1 MRSFTLLTLSCLFPF
16 AACSKSEAAKPTPAA
31 ATPPAAVA
39 PTPAAAPAPALD
51 LAQLQATQVK
61 NIAMPAPGLVTA
73 GQATEAQF
81 EQLAKLGIKQVICL
95 RAADE
100 QGSGWEEAKAKELG
114 LSFLRLPVKGDDD
127 VSVANAQQLAAALQ
141 AGGNQP
147 SMVCCGSSNRV
158 GALLAMKAFHV
169 DGKPADEALQF
180 GQAAGLKAMTE
191 SVQSKL
197 VK

>member
-1 MRSFTLLTLSCLFPF
+1 MQRIPVLSLSCLLPF
-16 AACSKSEAAKPTPAA
+16 LACSKPEAAKP
-31 ATPPAAVA
+31 
-39 PTPAAAPAPALD
+39 APAPAPAQAAAHATPTLD

-73 GQATEAQF
+73 GQATEAQL

-100 QGSGWEEAKAKELG
+100 AGTGWEEAKAKQLG
-114 LSFLRLPVKGDDD
+114 LSFLRLPVKGNDD
-127 VSVANAQQLAAALQ
+127 VSVANAEKLAAAL
-141 AGGNQP
+141 AASGGQP
-147 SMVCCGSSNRV
+147 AMVCCGSSNRV

-169 DGKPADEALQF
+169 DGKTADEALQF

-191 SVQSKL
+191 AVQGKL

>member
-1 MRSFTLLTLSCLFPF
+1 MQRFPLLTLSCLLPF
-16 AACSKSEAAKPTPAA
+16 LACTKEAGPATPAP
-31 ATPPAAVA
+31 ATPPAAT
-39 PTPAAAPAPALD
+39 PQTPADAVAPALD

-73 GQATEAQF
+73 GQATEAQM

-100 QGSGWEEAKAKELG
+100 QGTGWEEAKAKELG
-114 LSFLRLPVKGDDD
+114 LSFLRLPVKGNDD
-127 VSVANAQQLAAALQ
+127 VTVANAEQLAAALA
-141 AGGNQP
+141 AGGGQP
-147 SMVCCGSSNRV
+147 AMVCCGSSNRV

-191 SVQSKL
+191 AVQGKL